1 MTGAFTTASV
11 GEAPP
16 AMLEATAIQ
25 KSFGSLHVLKGVS
38 LSVRR
43 GEVVSL
49 IGSSGS
55 GKSTFLR
62 CLNLLEIPEGGSLR
76 VGPRAFAFSGKKNK
90 PKDSALATLRR
101 DVGMVFQHF
110 NLFPHMSVLA
120 NVTEG
125 PVQVR
130 GMAKAEAA
138 DLARGLLAK
147 VGLADKASA
156 FPAQL
161 SGGQKQRVAIARA
174 LAMEP
179 DVMLFDEVTSAL
191 DPELVGEV
199 LAVVRKLASDGMT
212 MVLVTH
218 EMAFAA
224 EVSTRVGYMQDGVMA
239 AFGTPEAVIRHPD
252 NPRLTAFLSRFH
264 AAGAAA

>member
-1 MTGAFTTASV
+1 MSENLPF
-11 GEAPP
+11 
-16 AMLEATAIQ
+16 AIEVAGIN
-25 KSFGSLHVLKGVS
+25 KSFGANHVLKGVT

-55 GKSTFLR
+55 GKSTLLR
-62 CLNLLEIPEGGSLR
+62 CLNLLEVPTEGTLR
-76 VGPRAFAFSGKKNK
+76 VGSHAFTFSGGRGGKAGKL
-90 PKDSALATLRR
+90 KDGALALLRR

-120 NVTEG
+120 NVIEG
-125 PVQVR
+125 PMQVR
-130 GMAKAEAA
+130 GMGKAEASER
-138 DLARGLLAK
+138 ARDLLAK
-147 VGLADKASA
+147 VGLADKALA
-156 FPAQL
+156 YPGQL

-199 LAVVRKLASDGMT
+199 LAVVRKLAADGMT

-224 EVSTRVGYMQDGVMA
+224 DVSARVGFMRDGVIA
-239 AFGTPEAVIRHPD
+239 ALGTPEDVIVKPRD
-252 NPRLTAFLSRFH
+252 PRLAAFLSRFH
-264 AAGAAA
+264 SASAPS

>member
-1 MTGAFTTASV
+1 MSEALPSTLDAS
-11 GEAPP
+11 G
-16 AMLEATAIQ
+16 IH
-25 KSFGSLHVLKGVS
+25 KSFGANHVLHGVS
-38 LSVRR
+38 LSLRR

-62 CLNLLEIPEGGSLR
+62 CLNLLELPQEGSLR
-76 VGPRAFAFSGKKNK
+76 VGAHAFTFPVGPARL
-90 PKDSALATLRR
+90 KDGALALLRR

-120 NVTEG
+120 NVVEG
-125 PVQVR
+125 PLQVR
-130 GMAKAEAA
+130 GMGKAEA
-138 DLARGLLAK
+138 DGLARELLAK
-147 VGLADKASA
+147 VGLADKTAA
-156 FPAQL
+156 FPGQL
-161 SGGQKQRVAIARA
+161 SGGQQQRVAIARA

-199 LAVVRKLASDGMT
+199 LAVVRKLAADGMT
-212 MVLVTH
+212 MVLATH

-224 EVSTRVGYMQDGVMA
+224 DVSTRVGYMHSGLIA
-239 AFGTPEAVIRHPD
+239 ALGTPEEVIVRPRD
-252 NPRLTAFLSRFH
+252 PRLAAFLSRFH
-264 AAGAAA
+264 GGAPPSQGRATRPA